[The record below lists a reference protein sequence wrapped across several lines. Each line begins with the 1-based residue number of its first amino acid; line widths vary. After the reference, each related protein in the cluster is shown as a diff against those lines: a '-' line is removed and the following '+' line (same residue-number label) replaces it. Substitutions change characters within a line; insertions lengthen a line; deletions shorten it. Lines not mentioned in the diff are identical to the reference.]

1 MARDRPQHPSRAAR
15 FHESPPANK
24 TERRSAF
31 ERDCDRI
38 LYSSAF
44 RRLAGVTQVVG
55 ASEGFIFHNRLTHS
69 LKVAQ
74 LGRRITQKL
83 IDEQPDLAMEAVP
96 IDPDVVEAAGLAHD
110 LGHPPFGH
118 IAEAALKSAASSV
131 TDFEGFEGNPQS
143 FRIVTRLA
151 MRSFEDDGLNLTRA
165 TLNAVL
171 KYPWLREA
179 VGDRS
184 EKWGAYHSER
194 QIFEW
199 ARRADV
205 PAKDVKCAEAEIMD
219 WADDIAYSVHDVE
232 DFFRANLIPLDRL
245 SESDSEQT
253 AFYERAKDHIKIVDS
268 GKKRKLTSN
277 EQAALFKRFQESIAP
292 LFPSE
297 QFEGKRQQRAILRT
311 FTSALIGRYVDAI
324 HLRDPTAGNPRA
336 VTIDPE
342 IELEVNLLKELT
354 WVYVIRNP
362 ALAAQQWGQKRL
374 IKGLFDTFREAAEE
388 REPNVFPLSA
398 RDQLLKL
405 RSEGKDDDAS
415 RTRLVV
421 DLIASMTETQA
432 LEMYQ
437 KLTGL
442 MPGSGLDL
450 LLHQSIS

>member
-1 MARDRPQHPSRAAR
+1 
-15 FHESPPANK
+15 
-24 TERRSAF
+24 
-31 ERDCDRI
+31 
-38 LYSSAF
+38 
-44 RRLAGVTQVVG
+44 
-55 ASEGFIFHNRLTHS
+55 
-69 LKVAQ
+69 
-74 LGRRITQKL
+74 
-83 IDEQPDLAMEAVP
+83 
-96 IDPDVVEAAGLAHD
+96 
-110 LGHPPFGH
+110 
-118 IAEAALKSAASSV
+118 
-131 TDFEGFEGNPQS
+131 
-143 FRIVTRLA
+143 
-151 MRSFEDDGLNLTRA
+151 MRNFEDDGLNLTRG

-171 KYPWLREA
+171 KYPWLREV
-179 VGDRS
+179 VGARS

-194 QIFEW
+194 EIFEW

-245 SESDSEQT
+245 SDSDSEQT

-268 GKKRKLTSN
+268 GRKRTLTSN
-277 EQAALFKRFQESIAP
+277 EQATLFKRFQESIAP
-292 LFPSE
+292 LFPNE

-324 HLRDPTAGNPRA
+324 HLREPTAGNPRA
-336 VTIDPE
+336 VMIDPE

-362 ALAAQQWGQKRL
+362 ALATQQWGQKRL
-374 IKGLFDTFREAAEE
+374 IKWLFDTFREAAEE
-388 REPNVFPLSA
+388 QEPNVFPLSA

-432 LEMYQ
+432 LETYQ

>member
-1 MARDRPQHPSRAAR
+1 MATERPQHPSRAAR
-15 FHESPPANK
+15 FHGAPPATKND
-24 TERRSAF
+24 RRSAF

-96 IDPDVVEAAGLAHD
+96 VDPDVVEAAGLAHD

-118 IAEAALKSAASSV
+118 IAEAALRSAASSV
-131 TDFEGFEGNPQS
+131 TEFEGFEGNPQS

-151 MRSFEDDGLNLTRA
+151 MRNFEDDGLNLTRG

-171 KYPWLREA
+171 KYPWLREV
-179 VGDRS
+179 VGARS

-194 QIFEW
+194 EIFEW

-245 SESDSEQT
+245 SDSDSEQT

-268 GKKRKLTSN
+268 GRKRTLTSN
-277 EQAALFKRFQESIAP
+277 EQATLFKRFQESIAP
-292 LFPSE
+292 LFPNE

-324 HLRDPTAGNPRA
+324 HLREPTAGNPRA
-336 VTIDPE
+336 VMIDPE

-362 ALAAQQWGQKRL
+362 ALATQQWGQKRL
-374 IKGLFDTFREAAEE
+374 IKWLFDTFREAAEE
-388 REPNVFPLSA
+388 QEPNVFPLSA

-432 LEMYQ
+432 LETYQ

>member
-1 MARDRPQHPSRAAR
+1 MTREAR
-15 FHESPPANK
+15 FHEAPPAGDL
-24 TERRSAF
+24 ESRSPF
-31 ERDCDRI
+31 QRDRDRI

-74 LGRRITQKL
+74 LGRRIVEKL
-83 IDEQPDLAMEAVP
+83 LQEQPDLATEAVP

-118 IAEAALKSAASSV
+118 VAEMALKKAAASV

-143 FRIVTRLA
+143 FRIVTKLS
-151 MRSFEDDGLNLTRA
+151 MRSFEHDGLNLTRA
-165 TLNAVL
+165 TLNALL
-171 KYPWLREA
+171 KYPWLRE
-179 VGDRS
+179 VVDDRS

-194 QIFEW
+194 DVFGW
-199 ARRADV
+199 ARSEDV
-205 PAKDVKCAEAEIMD
+205 AARDVKSAEAEIMD

-232 DFFRANLIPLDRL
+232 DFFKANLIPLDRL
-245 SESDSEQT
+245 AVSDSEQT
-253 AFYERAKDHIKIVDS
+253 AFFDRAKDHIKIIEA
-268 GKKRKLTSN
+268 GRKRRLTSD
-277 EQAALFKRFQESIAP
+277 EQTALFGRFQQLIAP
-292 LFPSE
+292 LFPGE
-297 QFEGKRQQRAILRT
+297 RFEGTRRQRAVLRA

-324 HLRDPTAGNPRA
+324 RLREPTVAQPRA
-336 VTIDPE
+336 VTIDRE
-342 IELEVNLLKELT
+342 IEQEVNLLKELT

-362 ALAAQQWGQKRL
+362 ALATQQWGQKRL
-374 IKGLFDTFREAAEE
+374 ITWLFKTFREAAEE
-388 REPNVFPLSA
+388 KEPNVLPLST

-405 RSEGKDDDAS
+405 RSEGRDDDRS

-421 DLIASMTETQA
+421 DLIASMTEAQA
-432 LEMYQ
+432 LETYQ

-442 MPGSGLDL
+442 IPGSGLDL